1 MVWDRKL
8 MQKKAKWP
16 CTIQERSGKDDIP
29 ILQSHYIAIFS
40 SIQLKRKLLRTPLC
54 WATFSISYWS
64 QTKHLLL
71 LHADLGN
78 HRGSNCSNPGQW
90 GGVVHVWSSHAIL
103 TCCWWLLHACVAFH
117 VFFLNKALC
126 SGGLGVKQLVCW
138 DLAIFA
144 YKSWQMSG
152 VQKLPSGPCIHIL
165 KGTYLQPPQCH
176 SLWLPFLDAEE
187 KSGET
192 MSFWMEL

>member
-8 MQKKAKWP
+8 MQKKPKWP

-103 TCCWWLLHACVAFH
+103 TCCWWLHRKNACVAFH
-117 VFFLNKALC
+117 VFFVLFFLRPFARWCVVWSNWYVEIRRHLYT
-126 SGGLGVKQLVCW
+126 
-138 DLAIFA
+138 IFA
-144 YKSWQMSG
+144 YKSW
-152 VQKLPSGPCIHIL
+152 L
-165 KGTYLQPPQCH
+165 KETYLQPPQCH
-176 SLWLPFLDAEE
+176 SLWLPFLDAE
-187 KSGET
+187 KKGGET
-192 MSFWMEL
+192 MCFWMEP

>member
-8 MQKKAKWP
+8 MQKKPKWP

-103 TCCWWLLHACVAFH
+103 TCCWWLHRKNACVWCEATGMMRFGGTCIQ
-117 VFFLNKALC
+117 FLLTNR
-126 SGGLGVKQLVCW
+126 
-138 DLAIFA
+138 DLRRHTSSHLSATLYGFLFWMLKKKKVA
-144 YKSWQMSG
+144 KPC
-152 VQKLPSGPCIHIL
+152 PSGWSHGP
-165 KGTYLQPPQCH
+165 
-176 SLWLPFLDAEE
+176 
-187 KSGET
+187 
-192 MSFWMEL
+192 

>member
-8 MQKKAKWP
+8 MQKKKNKWP
-16 CTIQERSGKDDIP
+16 CAIQERSGKNDIP

-103 TCCWWLLHACVAFH
+103 TCCWWASPEKRMC
-117 VFFLNKALC
+117 
-126 SGGLGVKQLVCW
+126 LVW
-138 DLAIFA
+138 SNWYAEIPRHLYTIFA
-144 YKSWQMSG
+144 YKSW
-152 VQKLPSGPCIHIL
+152 L
-165 KGTYLQPPQCH
+165 KETYLQPPQCH

-187 KSGET
+187 KKGGET
-192 MSFWMEL
+192 MSFWMEP